1 MSALKSITLSH
12 PSGISATVHPLG
24 ATLRSLFVPDREG
37 RVANILVGFEN
48 EEDWQQNDPHFG
60 CTIGRYANRIANGQF
75 SIDNT
80 LHQLSQNQGNHH
92 LHGGFKN
99 FSKVIWD
106 TEIVSDQAVR
116 FTYLSPAGEEG
127 FPGNLNVTIEYILGE
142 HSLTWKASAT
152 VDQASPVNLTCHP
165 YFNLTGNHQQ
175 SILLHE
181 LQICSEKYLPV
192 DSSLIPTGEL
202 RSVHETGFDF
212 RSPTIIGKN
221 LKAAGVSFDHTF
233 VLDPSYNQPN
243 ARCYDPT
250 SGRVME
256 MFTNQPGLQ
265 LYLASPFGN
274 ENSAFCLEPQKFPD
288 SPNKSYFPN
297 TILHPGEVYENVMT
311 LRFSKPI

>member
-1 MSALKSITLSH
+1 MTLTH

-24 ATLRSLFVPDREG
+24 AALRGLFVPDREG
-37 RVANILVGFEN
+37 RIENILVGFAN
-48 EEDWQQNDPHFG
+48 EEDWLQNDPHFG
-60 CTIGRYANRIANGQF
+60 CTIGRFANRIANGQF
-75 SIDNT
+75 HLNGT

-99 FSKVIWD
+99 FSKVIWN
-106 TEIVSDQAVR
+106 TEIISDQVVR
-116 FTYLSPAGEEG
+116 FTYYSPACEEG
-127 FPGNLNVTIEYILGE
+127 FPGNLDVTIEYILGE
-142 HSLTWKASAT
+142 NSLTWKASAT

-192 DSSLIPTGEL
+192 DSTLIPTGEL

-212 RSPTIIGKN
+212 RLPTTIGKN
-221 LKAAGVSFDHTF
+221 LDTAGVSFDHTF
-233 VLDPSYNQPN
+233 VLDPSYDQPN

-256 MFTNQPGLQ
+256 IFTNQPGLQ

-288 SPNKSYFPN
+288 SPNKPHFPN

-311 LRFSKPI
+311 LRLV

>member
-1 MSALKSITLSH
+1 MTLTH

-37 RVANILVGFEN
+37 RFENILVGFET
-48 EEDWQQNDPHFG
+48 EDDWLQNDPHFG
-60 CTIGRYANRIANGQF
+60 CTIGRFANRIANGQF
-75 SIDNT
+75 NLNGT

-99 FSKVIWD
+99 FSKVIWN
-106 TEIVSDQAVR
+106 TEILSDQVVR
-116 FTYLSPAGEEG
+116 FTYYSPAGEEG

-142 HSLTWKASAT
+142 NSLRWKSSAT

-181 LQICSEKYLPV
+181 LQIYSEKYLPV
-192 DSSLIPTGEL
+192 DFMLIPTGEL

-212 RSPTIIGKN
+212 RTQTFIGKN
-221 LKAAGVSFDHTF
+221 LKAAGVSFNHTF
-233 VLDPSYNQPN
+233 VLDPNPKAYS

-256 MFTNQPGLQ
+256 IFTNQPGIQ
-265 LYLASPFGN
+265 LYLASPFEN

-288 SPNKSYFPN
+288 SPNQSHFPN

-311 LRFSKPI
+311 LRFSKPL